1 MKILIIHYKSRIT
14 GGPELYFHAVM
25 EELSLR
31 GHEVVSF
38 SYNWLNEDYNPSWAG
53 EGTER
58 FSFSGGGESAINSIR
73 RIPRMVNNRFV
84 ADDLGQIIF
93 YEKPDVALVL
103 LFLGKLTPTIFD
115 TLCRFNVTY
124 YVRISDFSSIC
135 STSTLFKD
143 DVCTRCIDHGPL
155 QGVVHNC
162 AGTLSSSFMHYIMRL
177 SLSSSKYRFAKGFLV
192 PSKNSIGLLSKAKL
206 YSGANLIHLPTFS
219 PVEDSLP
226 PDEDPTEK
234 RVIAY
239 WGRVSP
245 EKNVK
250 ELAVW
255 MVNQAASHPEWTY
268 RIVGF
273 DSSVYSS
280 ETRAVFKGMLNC
292 ECYEFAPLT
301 DCIELFTES
310 TFFVSSTLIYDNFP
324 QSPLVALSLGVKVIL
339 PDFGSYRD
347 VITNE
352 KMGFLYTNLEE
363 LDFMYTSYEYDRNLV
378 RKLYFD
384 NFGKAKHFETLE
396 RILCQK

>member
-1 MKILIIHYKSRIT
+1 
-14 GGPELYFHAVM
+14 
-25 EELSLR
+25 
-31 GHEVVSF
+31 
-38 SYNWLNEDYNPSWAG
+38 
-53 EGTER
+53 
-58 FSFSGGGESAINSIR
+58 
-73 RIPRMVNNRFV
+73 
-84 ADDLGQIIF
+84 
-93 YEKPDVALVL
+93 
-103 LFLGKLTPTIFD
+103 
-115 TLCRFNVTY
+115 
-124 YVRISDFSSIC
+124 
-135 STSTLFKD
+135 
-143 DVCTRCIDHGPL
+143 
-155 QGVVHNC
+155 
-162 AGTLSSSFMHYIMRL
+162 
-177 SLSSSKYRFAKGFLV
+177 
-192 PSKNSIGLLSKAKL
+192 
-206 YSGANLIHLPTFS
+206 
-219 PVEDSLP
+219 
-226 PDEDPTEK
+226 
-234 RVIAY
+234 
-239 WGRVSP
+239 
-245 EKNVK
+245 
-250 ELAVW
+250 